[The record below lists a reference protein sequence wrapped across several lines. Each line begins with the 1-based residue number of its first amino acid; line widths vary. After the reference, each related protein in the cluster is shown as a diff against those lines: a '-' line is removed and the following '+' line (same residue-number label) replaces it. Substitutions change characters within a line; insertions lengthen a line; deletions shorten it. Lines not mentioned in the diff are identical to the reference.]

1 MERIGIHTQETD
13 QLHLTP
19 KHRLVLEAL
28 LHKYLPDV
36 EVWAYGSRVNG
47 RSHEGSDLELALMT
61 DETLS
66 IARVA
71 EMKAAFTKSDLPF
84 RVEIV
89 DWASTS
95 ESFRKVIEKDY
106 VVLVE
111 KENRFVGGEWRKM
124 DLPRF
129 RGELSTWVFRVC
141 VVVSFRS

>member
-1 MERIGIHTQETD
+1 
-13 QLHLTP
+13 
-19 KHRLVLEAL
+19 
-28 LHKYLPDV
+28 
-36 EVWAYGSRVNG
+36 
-47 RSHEGSDLELALMT
+47 MT

-111 KENRFVGGEWRKM
+111 KENRFVGGEWRDGLTPVSWRVKH
-124 DLPRF
+124 LGFQGVRCCL
-129 RGELSTWVFRVC
+129 LS
-141 VVVSFRS
+141 